1 MNAPGVPRLRMK
13 VAEFLAWADTQARGH
28 YELVDGEI
36 IAMSA
41 EQARHNLVK
50 LAATLALRDAILAA
64 KLPCTVFT
72 DGMSVVIDDQNTREP
87 DASVLGGV
95 DVNLDSMILEAPM
108 IVVEVASP
116 SSERLDTQTKLVDY
130 FLGAEHLSLPDHLGG
145 AKRRCSSPAGR
156 RRRDRN
162 SDHARRQ
169 YRAIAARDDRALC
182 RVTSTDNSRRRGGSP
197 MSMGV
202 RTVAVAR
209 LGVALPAFRQAR
221 F

>member
-41 EQARHNLVK
+41 ERARHNLVK

-87 DASVLGGV
+87 DASVQCGV
-95 DVNLDSMILEAPM
+95 DVNLNSMILEAPM

-130 FLGAEHLSLPDHLGG
+130 FSVPSICHYLIILAEQSVVVHHRRVDGGEIETRIMRDGNIALSPPGMTVPFAVLLPPTIAGGAE
-145 AKRRCSSPAGR
+145 
-156 RRRDRN
+156 
-162 SDHARRQ
+162 ARQ
-169 YRAIAARDDRALC
+169 
-182 RVTSTDNSRRRGGSP
+182 
-197 MSMGV
+197 
-202 RTVAVAR
+202 
-209 LGVALPAFRQAR
+209 
-221 F
+221 